1 MIRLNR
7 WTLLSLTVLVVATY
21 GLTRRVGQDDTKMDE
36 SAMTSH
42 AAIVPEEMEGTY
54 QSLIEQAK
62 IDAQNGHLKE
72 AVLKLEGVPKNSQ
85 HSSVAEQLTE
95 ETAHALMQRAGNKY
109 QQADLRTALLMLN
122 AVPVSS
128 QNSTQAK
135 ALQTEWTAQAKQLSL
150 AQGAAEKH
158 DWNSTIK
165 AIEELKGTPL
175 FQNEHVQALL
185 QMADSKVST
194 PNVGK
199 RVAVAMLPAQMMV
212 DTSEIATAAMN
223 SVKPENTAN
232 DALTVAEQTSA
243 TTVAEAPSSDRPN
256 PVALMPAMASST
268 QANRVKA
275 LQAKSPAKVSQAG
288 GGKAAATPET
298 QPTAILTAMATEG
311 QPNGSGEVAPVG
323 EPNRLALLLNPVSE
337 SESQNQ
343 KNVTFVQ
350 LEANG
355 LAALEQVP
363 LEGIDLTTAFVPT
376 GLDTLTGYG
385 DSAPKAVSFISV
397 FSDALLR
404 EKRLGNSPESTTRA
418 MLPVPTG
425 TVRVA
430 RQDLIGGVIH

>member
-21 GLTRRVGQDDTKMDE
+21 GFTRRARQDDTKMDE
-36 SAMTSH
+36 RAMASH

-54 QSLIEQAK
+54 QALIEQAK
-62 IDAQNGHLKE
+62 VDVQNGHLKE

-175 FQNEHVQALL
+175 FQNERVQALL
-185 QMADSKVST
+185 QFADGKVST
-194 PNVGK
+194 PEVGK
-199 RVAVAMLPAQMMV
+199 RVAVAMLPAQMIV
-212 DTSEIATAAMN
+212 DSPETRIH
-223 SVKPENTAN
+223 SVKPGKPTIDPLAVADRASTTTE
-232 DALTVAEQTSA
+232 ALL
-243 TTVAEAPSSDRPN
+243 SDRPN
-256 PVALMPAMASST
+256 PVALMPAMASSA
-268 QANRVKA
+268 QAHRVKA
-275 LQAKSPAKVSQAG
+275 LSQAG

-298 QPTAILTAMATEG
+298 QPTVIFTAMATEG
-311 QPNGSGEVAPVG
+311 QPSGSGEVAPAG
-323 EPNRLALLLNPVSE
+323 EPNRLAPLFNPVSE
-337 SESQNQ
+337 SESQKQ
-343 KNVTFVQ
+343 KNVAFVQ
-350 LEANG
+350 LGANG

-376 GLDTLTGYG
+376 GLNTLTGYG
-385 DSAPKAVSFISV
+385 DSAPKAVSFVSA

-430 RQDLIGGVIH
+430 RQDLVGGVTNH